1 MRHVI
6 VLSRSLLVLT
16 FLFVGLFFTAQAATA
31 QSQPISGVP
40 MTPIAQWPPALPAA
54 APASNQEEPS
64 PSTTA
69 QTLGIGNFTAT
80 GSVWSVST
88 NQESVADAAREARL
102 RLAKDHPRVFTNDDI
117 ARLRIAAGEPPT
129 APATGVITNEQT
141 MPASDVA
148 NQAANTRTS
157 GSTQNNLPAS
167 NSTTP
172 PANLNQDQNQT
183 KRSPHWRVE
192 TDSWSH

>member
-1 MRHVI
+1 MRQVI
-6 VLSRSLLVLT
+6 VLSRSFLVLT
-16 FLFVGLFFTAQAATA
+16 FLFVGLFFTAQAAAA

-54 APASNQEEPS
+54 ALASNQEEPAS
-64 PSTTA
+64 PPTTA

-129 APATGVITNEQT
+129 APATGMITNEQT

-148 NQAANTRTS
+148 NQAADTRTS
-157 GSTQNNLPAS
+157 GGTQNNLPAS

-172 PANLNQDQNQT
+172 PTNLNQDQNQT
-183 KRSPHWRVE
+183 KRSPSRQ
-192 TDSWSH
+192 DK